1 MSPIC
6 VEYIWIDA
14 NNQLRGK
21 TKVMHSKVNYIN
33 DLPDWNFD
41 GSSTGQSSG
50 EDSEIIIQPRTLF
63 NDPFRGHHHKLVLC
77 DTYTPLG
84 TPLSNNHRVKALD
97 IFLDADKEEPWFGLE
112 QEYFLLHPETNLPL
126 GFDETKT

>member
-21 TKVMHSKVNYIN
+21 TKVMHSNVNYLD

-41 GSSTGQSSG
+41 GSSTGQASG
-50 EDSEIIIQPRTLF
+50 QESDIILKP
-63 NDPFRGHHHKLVLC
+63 PM
-77 DTYTPLG
+77 
-84 TPLSNNHRVKALD
+84 
-97 IFLDADKEEPWFGLE
+97 
-112 QEYFLLHPETNLPL
+112 YFQ
-126 GFDETKT
+126 